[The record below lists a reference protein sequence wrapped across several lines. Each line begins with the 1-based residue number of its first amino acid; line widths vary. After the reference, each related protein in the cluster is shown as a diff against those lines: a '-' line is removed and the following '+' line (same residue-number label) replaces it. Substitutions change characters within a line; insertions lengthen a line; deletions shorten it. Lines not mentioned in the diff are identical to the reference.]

1 MAAAVTDLRRKWL
14 GMLATLV
21 SPAFP
26 ADATAALLAYLP
38 FLDDIPEGAFTRR
51 SLEAVVA
58 SNRRQSVPSLD
69 ELRIPLLAWWRD
81 NQPEG
86 AVLEG
91 PDAKL
96 TVLDKAW
103 VRYWQIRRDEAF
115 RPFGSSPG
123 GRAHVASLVRE
134 RSAAAWHYIQAGH
147 A

>member
-1 MAAAVTDLRRKWL
+1 MSNLKRKWL
-14 GMLATLV
+14 AMLAPLV
-21 SPAFP
+21 SPSFP
-26 ADATAALLAYLP
+26 DAAAEALMSFAP

-69 ELRIPLLAWWRD
+69 ELRIPLLAWWRE
-81 NQPEG
+81 NQPE
-86 AVLEG
+86 ATALEG

-96 TVLDKAW
+96 TALDKAW
-103 VRYWQIRRDEAF
+103 VRFWQLRRDEAF

-123 GRAHVASLVRE
+123 GRAHVASLIRE
-134 RSAAAWHYIQAGH
+134 RSPAAWHYIQAGH